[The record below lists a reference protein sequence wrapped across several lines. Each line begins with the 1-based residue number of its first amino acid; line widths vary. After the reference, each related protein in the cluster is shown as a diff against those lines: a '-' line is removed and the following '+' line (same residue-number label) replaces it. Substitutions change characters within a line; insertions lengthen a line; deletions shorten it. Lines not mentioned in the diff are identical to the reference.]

1 MKRIDNGVTK
11 DFKHCWLYKE
21 DIDRLI
27 SLMTVDGLAPELRS
41 GDFEFENA
49 AELYQFLGKKGGR
62 SLNIKS
68 VKPRAHFTT
77 SLFGSV
83 RVLTYDD
90 SNDARALH
98 SRIVEAT
105 EGGIKRPNWR
115 SRFLTYLAGMILMM
129 FGAGN
134 AYSHTGPARYIGGL
148 ACVVGIALLISH
160 ATYKREDGTRFFGV
174 ARADRQSFLQR
185 KGDDLAVA
193 LIAGTVGAVVGGV
206 LGVVGTLI
214 VQQAPK

>member
-1 MKRIDNGVTK
+1 
-11 DFKHCWLYKE
+11 
-21 DIDRLI
+21 
-27 SLMTVDGLAPELRS
+27 
-41 GDFEFENA
+41 
-49 AELYQFLGKKGGR
+49 
-62 SLNIKS
+62 
-68 VKPRAHFTT
+68 
-77 SLFGSV
+77 
-83 RVLTYDD
+83 
-90 SNDARALH
+90 
-98 SRIVEAT
+98 
-105 EGGIKRPNWR
+105 
-115 SRFLTYLAGMILMM
+115 MM

-134 AYSHTGPARYIGGL
+134 AYSHTGPARYIAGL